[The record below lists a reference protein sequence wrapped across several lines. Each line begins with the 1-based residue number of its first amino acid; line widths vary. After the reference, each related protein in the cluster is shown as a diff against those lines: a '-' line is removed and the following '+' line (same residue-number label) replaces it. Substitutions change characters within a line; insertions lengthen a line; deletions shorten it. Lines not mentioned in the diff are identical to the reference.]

1 MSQKVGNAL
10 IVISVI
16 LLNLW
21 LMGSGSPSGGRGTDY
36 EEIQMHYEDQYE
48 QYESYPQG

>member
-10 IVISVI
+10 IVIAVI

-21 LMGSGSPSGGRGTDY
+21 LMGSGSPSGGRGSDY
-36 EEIQMHYEDQYE
+36 EEVQTYDANQYE
-48 QYESYPQG
+48 QYESYP

>member
-10 IVISVI
+10 IIIIVI

-21 LMGSGSPSGGRGTDY
+21 LMGGGHPSGGRGSDY
-36 EEIQMHYEDQYE
+36 EEMQMHDEDQYE
-48 QYESYPQG
+48 QYESYP